1 MKNFSVKEIESL
13 NEIVNDSTLN
23 KLELFLINTNLSK
36 EDRIKLVQII
46 HESVLDSELRK
57 TINKVRSN
65 PPYSS

>member
-46 HESVLDSELRK
+46 HESVLDSELK
-57 TINKVRSN
+57 LISSN

>member
-1 MKNFSVKEIESL
+1 MKKFSVKEIESL

-46 HESVLDSELRK
+46 YECVLDSELK
-57 TINKVRSN
+57 LIRSN

>member
-23 KLELFLINTNLSK
+23 KLEFFLINTNLSK
-36 EDRIKLVQII
+36 EERIKLVQII